1 MDKDVWLRIV
11 LLALAVA
18 AVACGAPY
26 GERQDGAE
34 LQQFFENARR
44 REAAGIER
52 EQVVRVPGCTAFFV
66 ENRGGSATIAS
77 ARHCFNYSAT
87 SFCKGGGTFTTND
100 GQKGRCL
107 EVVAGDATHDIV
119 LFKAEMPFTPRREQ
133 TLRLAGFVPEVKTRL
148 KMIGYPGDP
157 ERRGQ
162 LTVTEG
168 CWVLKGDVPSPFAD
182 GRTRDPSAL
191 HNCSTYGG
199 NSGGP
204 MLIDGTRLAVG
215 LPFTY
220 VPGDFA
226 PNGAENLGTAA
237 HMARMADFVK
247 RNRAALDA
255 AGIVVAESATDTDT
269 SSDRDL
275 FVALAERSDAPYAY
289 VSARSAVAQV
299 VVCEGDVSGVACHSG
314 VAGALVANPERTTGD
329 RRLHATA
336 ALVAPAG
343 GARSYTAVGRDAQ
356 GGIVSRMVFALEAR

>member
-1 MDKDVWLRIV
+1 MDRDVWLRIV
-11 LLALAVA
+11 FLAIAIA
-18 AVACGAPY
+18 AVACGALD
-26 GERQDGAE
+26 GGRHEGAE
-34 LQQFFENARR
+34 VQQFFENARR
-44 REAAGIER
+44 REATGIER

-66 ENRGGSATIAS
+66 ESRGGSAMIAS

-119 LFKAEMPFTPRREQ
+119 LFKAEMPFTPRLEQ
-133 TLRLAGFVPEVKTRL
+133 TLRLAGFVPEVKTSL

-162 LTVTEG
+162 LTVTER
-168 CWVLKGDVPSPFAD
+168 CWLLKDDVPPPFAD

-204 MLIDGTRLAVG
+204 MLIDGTRIAVG

-226 PNGAENLGTAA
+226 PNEAENLGTAA

-255 AGIVVAESATDTDT
+255 AGVVVAESAGDTDT
-269 SSDRDL
+269 ASDRDL
-275 FVALAERSDAPYAY
+275 FVALDGRSDAPHAY
-289 VSARSAVAQV
+289 VSARSGVAQV
-299 VVCEGDVSGVACHSG
+299 VVCEGAISGVACHGGVTGAVIASPDRTSG
-314 VAGALVANPERTTGD
+314 E
-329 RRLHATA
+329 RRLHATG
-336 ALVAPAG
+336 ALVAPAA
-343 GARSYTAVGRDAQ
+343 GARTFTAVGRDAQ
-356 GGIVSRMVFALEAR
+356 GGIVSRMVFAVEAR